1 MKNLRKRG
9 KRKNRVKKISSLFY
23 IQMIYYKIMIA
34 KHIQEMINSKGA
46 SVIRKMFE
54 EGIVLKK
61 QYGEDNV
68 FDFSL
73 GNPDLDPP
81 KKVLDAIN
89 SEAKDISHGC
99 HGYMPNAGYPFVRD
113 SIAKKISLEQS
124 LPVKGENII
133 MTVGAASALN
143 CVCKAILNPGD
154 EIIVPAPFF
163 AEYRHYAKNH
173 GGLLVEVPTK
183 SDFSLDLQAIQTH
196 LSEKTAAILINNPN
210 NPTGK
215 IYSENDI
222 KALASL
228 LNEHN
233 KKTGRITYLIC
244 DEPYRA
250 IVYDG
255 AKVAPAFQFYD
266 NTVIVSSFAKDLSL
280 PGERIGY
287 IAVNP
292 KSDNP
297 EEFIKAAT
305 FALRVLGCV
314 NAPAFFQKVI
324 AKSWD
329 ALVDYSSYKNRR
341 DKLMAILDKAGI
353 EYHRPQG
360 AFYLFCK
367 VPATFTGDDGDFCEH
382 LKKNL
387 ILAAPGSGFGG
398 KGWFRLAYCV
408 SEKTIINS
416 EKAFVKA
423 MEELK

>member
-1 MKNLRKRG
+1 
-9 KRKNRVKKISSLFY
+9 
-23 IQMIYYKIMIA
+23 
-34 KHIQEMINSKGA
+34 
-46 SVIRKMFE
+46 MFE
-54 EGIVLKK
+54 EGIMLKK
-61 QYGEDNV
+61 EHGEDNV
-68 FDFSL
+68 FDFTL

-81 KKVLDAIN
+81 QKVVDAIQE
-89 SEAKDISHGC
+89 EAKDLSHGC
-99 HGYMPNAGYPFVRD
+99 HGYMPNAGYPFVRE
-113 SIAKKISLEQS
+113 SIAKKITKEQGVAVS
-124 LPVKGENII
+124 GSNVI
-133 MTVGAASALN
+133 MTVGATSALN
-143 CVCKAILNPGD
+143 CVFKAILNPGD
-154 EIIVPAPFF
+154 EVIVPAPFF

-173 GGLLVEVPTK
+173 GGILVEVPSK
-183 SDFSLDLQAIQTH
+183 SDFSLDLEAIKSK

-215 IYSENDI
+215 IYSESEI
-222 KALASL
+222 KELASIL
-228 LNEHN
+228 TESN
-233 KKTGRITYLIC
+233 KKTGRVTYLLC

-255 AKVAPAFQFYD
+255 AKVAPAFQFYE

-292 KSDNP
+292 KSHEP
-297 EEFIKAAT
+297 EEFIKAVT

-329 ALVDYSSYKNRR
+329 AKVDYTSYKTRR

-353 EYHRPQG
+353 EYFRPQG

-367 VPATFTGDDGDFCEH
+367 VPANFKGDDGDFTDY
-382 LKKNL
+382 LKKYL

-416 EKAFVKA
+416 EKAFVRA
-423 MEELK
+423 MEEI

>member
-1 MKNLRKRG
+1 
-9 KRKNRVKKISSLFY
+9 
-23 IQMIYYKIMIA
+23 MIA
-34 KHIQEMINSKGA
+34 RHIQESINSKGA

-61 QYGEDNV
+61 EHGEDNV
-68 FDFSL
+68 FDFTL

-81 KKVLDAIN
+81 EKVIKAIQE
-89 SEAKDISHGC
+89 EAKDVSHGC
-99 HGYMPNAGYPFVRD
+99 HGYMPNAGYPFVREA
-113 SIAKKISLEQS
+113 IAQKVSKEQG
-124 LPVKGENII
+124 LPLSGSNVI

-143 CVCKAILNPGD
+143 CVFKSILNPGD
-154 EIIVPAPFF
+154 EVIVPAPFF

-173 GGLLVEVPTK
+173 GGILVEVPSK
-183 SDFSLDLQAIQTH
+183 SDFSLDLEAIKSK

-210 NPTGK
+210 NPSGK
-215 IYSENDI
+215 IYSEDEI
-222 KALASL
+222 KELAAI
-228 LNEHN
+228 LNEN
-233 KKTGRITYLIC
+233 NNKTGRVTYLVC

-250 IVYDG
+250 IVYDD

-292 KSDNP
+292 KSHEP
-297 EEFIKAAT
+297 EEFIKAVT
-305 FALRVLGCV
+305 FSLRVLGCV

-329 ALVDYSSYKNRR
+329 AQVDYSSYKVRR

-353 EYHRPQG
+353 EYFRPQG

-367 VPATFTGDDGDFCEH
+367 VPANFKGDDGDFTDY
-382 LKKNL
+382 LKKYL

-408 SEKTIINS
+408 SEKTITGS
-416 EKAFVKA
+416 EKAFCQA
-423 MEELK
+423 MKNL

>member
-1 MKNLRKRG
+1 
-9 KRKNRVKKISSLFY
+9 
-23 IQMIYYKIMIA
+23 MIA
-34 KHIQEMINSKGA
+34 KHIQETINSKGA

-61 QYGEDNV
+61 QHGDDNV

-81 KKVLDAIN
+81 QKVVQAIQD
-89 SEAKDISHGC
+89 EAKDVSHGC
-99 HGYMPNAGYPFVRD
+99 HGYMPNAGYPFVREA
-113 SIAKKISLEQS
+113 IAQKISKEQGVS
-124 LPVKGENII
+124 VTGEHIV

-143 CVCKAILNPGD
+143 CVFKAILNPGD
-154 EIIVPAPFF
+154 EVIVPSPFF
-163 AEYRHYAKNH
+163 AEYRHYTKNH
-173 GGLLVEVPTK
+173 SGVLVEVPTK
-183 SDFSLDLQAIQTH
+183 DDFSLDIQAIQSK
-196 LSEKTAAILINNPN
+196 LNEKTAAILINNPN

-215 IYSENDI
+215 IYSEEDI
-222 KALASL
+222 KSLAGIL
-228 LNEHN
+228 RENN

-255 AKVAPAFQFYD
+255 SQVAPAFQFYE
-266 NTVIVSSFAKDLSL
+266 NTVVVSSFAKDLSL

-287 IAVNP
+287 VAVNP
-292 KSDNP
+292 ASDNP
-297 EEFIKAAT
+297 AEFIKAVT

-329 ALVDYSSYKNRR
+329 AEVDYSRYKTRR
-341 DKLMAILDKAGI
+341 DKLMAVLDNAGI
-353 EYHRPQG
+353 RYHRPEG

-367 VPATFTGDDGDFCEH
+367 VPENFNGDDGDFCDY
-382 LKKNL
+382 LKKFL
-387 ILAAPGSGFGG
+387 ILAAPGTGFGG

-408 SEKTIINS
+408 SEKTIVNS
-416 EKAFVKA
+416 EKAFIEA
-423 MEELK
+423 MKNI

>member
-1 MKNLRKRG
+1 M
-9 KRKNRVKKISSLFY
+9 
-23 IQMIYYKIMIA
+23 
-34 KHIQEMINSKGA
+34 
-46 SVIRKMFE
+46 
-54 EGIVLKK
+54 LKK
-61 QYGEDNV
+61 EHGEDNV
-68 FDFSL
+68 FDFTL

-81 KKVLDAIN
+81 EKVIKAIQE
-89 SEAKDISHGC
+89 EAKDVSHGC
-99 HGYMPNAGYPFVRD
+99 HGYMPNAGYPFVREA
-113 SIAKKISLEQS
+113 IAQKVSKEQGLSLS
-124 LPVKGENII
+124 GSNVI

-143 CVCKAILNPGD
+143 CVFKSILNPGD
-154 EIIVPAPFF
+154 EVIVPAPFF

-173 GGLLVEVPTK
+173 GGILVEVPSK
-183 SDFSLDLQAIQTH
+183 SDFSLDLEAIKSK

-210 NPTGK
+210 NPSGK
-215 IYSENDI
+215 IYSEDEI
-222 KALASL
+222 KELAAI
-228 LNEHN
+228 LNENN
-233 KKTGRITYLIC
+233 KKTGRVTYLVC

-250 IVYDG
+250 IVYDN

-292 KSDNP
+292 KSHEP
-297 EEFIKAAT
+297 EEFIKAVT
-305 FALRVLGCV
+305 FSLRVLGCV

-329 ALVDYSSYKNRR
+329 AQVDYSSYKVRR

-353 EYHRPQG
+353 EYFRPQG

-367 VPATFTGDDGDFCEH
+367 VPANFKGDDGEFTDY
-382 LKKNL
+382 LKKYL

-408 SEKTIINS
+408 SEKTITGS
-416 EKAFVKA
+416 EKAFCQA
-423 MEELK
+423 MKNL

>member
-1 MKNLRKRG
+1 
-9 KRKNRVKKISSLFY
+9 
-23 IQMIYYKIMIA
+23 MIA
-34 KHIQEMINSKGA
+34 KHIKESINSKGA

-61 QYGEDNV
+61 QHGEENV
-68 FDFSL
+68 FDFTL

-81 KKVLDAIN
+81 KKVLDAIQ
-89 SEAKDISHGC
+89 SEAKDVSHGC
-99 HGYMPNAGYPFVRD
+99 HGYMPNAGYPFVREA
-113 SIAKKISLEQS
+113 IAQKITKEQGIS
-124 LPVKGENII
+124 VKGENVI

-143 CVCKAILNPGD
+143 CVFKAILNPGD
-154 EIIVPAPFF
+154 EVIVPAPFF

-173 GGLLVEVPTK
+173 GGFLVEVPSK
-183 SDFSLDLQAIQTH
+183 SDFSLDLDAIKAKM
-196 LSEKTAAILINNPN
+196 SEKTAAILINNPN

-215 IYSENDI
+215 IYSESEI
-222 KALASL
+222 KELASI
-228 LNEHN
+228 LNDN
-233 KKTGRITYLIC
+233 FKKTGRVTYLLC

-292 KSDNP
+292 KSDEP
-297 EEFIKAAT
+297 AEFIKAVT

-329 ALVDYSSYKNRR
+329 AEVDYSSYKIRR
-341 DKLMAILDKAGI
+341 DKLMAILDKCGI
-353 EYHRPQG
+353 EYFRPQG

-367 VPATFTGDDGDFCEH
+367 VPSKFEGDDGDFTDY
-382 LKKNL
+382 LKKYL

-408 SEKTIINS
+408 SEKTIVNS

>member
-1 MKNLRKRG
+1 
-9 KRKNRVKKISSLFY
+9 
-23 IQMIYYKIMIA
+23 MIA
-34 KHIQEMINSKGA
+34 RHIQEMINSKGA

-54 EGIVLKK
+54 EGIMLKK
-61 QYGEDNV
+61 EHGEDNV
-68 FDFSL
+68 FDFTL

-81 KKVLDAIN
+81 QKVVDAIQE
-89 SEAKDISHGC
+89 EAKDVSHGC
-99 HGYMPNAGYPFVRD
+99 HGYMPNAGYPFVREA
-113 SIAKKISLEQS
+113 IAKKITNEQGV
-124 LPVKGENII
+124 PVSGSNVI

-143 CVCKAILNPGD
+143 CVFKAILNPGD
-154 EIIVPAPFF
+154 EVIVPAPFF

-173 GGLLVEVPTK
+173 GGVLVEVPSK
-183 SDFSLDLQAIQTH
+183 PDFSLDLEAIKSK

-215 IYSENDI
+215 IYSESEI
-222 KALASL
+222 KELASIL
-228 LNEHN
+228 SENN
-233 KKTGRITYLIC
+233 KKTGRVTYLLC

-255 AKVAPAFQFYD
+255 AKVAPAFKFYE

-292 KSDNP
+292 KSHEP
-297 EEFIKAAT
+297 EEFIKAVT
-305 FALRVLGCV
+305 FSLRVLGCV

-329 ALVDYSSYKNRR
+329 AEVDYTSYKTRR

-353 EYHRPQG
+353 EYYRPQG

-367 VPATFTGDDGDFCEH
+367 VPANFKGDDGDFTDY
-382 LKKNL
+382 LKKYL

-408 SEKTIINS
+408 SEKTIVGS
-416 EKAFVKA
+416 EKAFCEA
-423 MEELK
+423 MKNL